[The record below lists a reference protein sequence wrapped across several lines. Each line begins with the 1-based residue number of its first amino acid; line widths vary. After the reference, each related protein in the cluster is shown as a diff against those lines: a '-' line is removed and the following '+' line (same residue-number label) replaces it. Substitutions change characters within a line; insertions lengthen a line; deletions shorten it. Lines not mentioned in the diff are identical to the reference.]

1 MAEQEESSSISSAPT
16 VACPRCGAMSEV
28 VSTTRTAYGGIERR
42 RKCGSSHLFTT
53 LEVYPQVI
61 RRKDAVDF
69 TQTLKDRWFVWGRYE
84 EMYALRAAGT
94 KMDVIAH
101 KFKMTVQAVAYGLK
115 QRKALHNASVDH
127 VNSRKPKRKT
137 K

>member
-1 MAEQEESSSISSAPT
+1 MPGQEESTGAPT
-16 VACPRCGAMSEV
+16 VACPRCGAISVV
-28 VSTTRTAYGGIERR
+28 VSTSKTSYGGIERR
-42 RKCGSSHLFTT
+42 RKCGKCHIFTT

-61 RRKDAVDF
+61 RRKDAEDF

-84 EMYALRAAGT
+84 EMYAMRTAGQ
-94 KMDVIAH
+94 KMAVIAH
-101 KFKMTVQAVAYGLK
+101 KFKMTMQAVAYGLK
-115 QRKALHNASVDH
+115 QRKALHNASVDR